1 MLSTLAARVRQTSRQ
16 DHLHG
21 GEPHVH
27 LHGGGPHAHLHDGG
41 RLKLS
46 TTAHSCESISAEH
59 CPTSQLPRQLLR
71 QTAAL
76 PQYCSSP
83 ATPPRASRSL
93 PRWRAPGS
101 PSRWGAPDSPTRG
114 GQLSTGTPTLAAL
127 GQCTGL
133 GDSTLLHVGGL
144 QALRHEG
151 DLHALLHGSG
161 LQPLSSASLTSVST
175 TQGAPD
181 AKVTKDHEDKRE
193 QERYGG
199 REKEKKKRL
208 RKNTSSSR

>member
-1 MLSTLAARVRQTSRQ
+1 MAAAS
-16 DHLHG
+16 D
-21 GEPHVH
+21 
-27 LHGGGPHAHLHDGG
+27 
-41 RLKLS
+41 
-46 TTAHSCESISAEH
+46 
-59 CPTSQLPRQLLR
+59 QLLR
-71 QTAAL
+71 HVVVN
-76 PQYCSSP
+76 SP
-83 ATPPRASRSL
+83 
-93 PRWRAPGS
+93 
-101 PSRWGAPDSPTRG
+101 
-114 GQLSTGTPTLAAL
+114 L
-127 GQCTGL
+127 GLQPWLCWAMY
-133 GDSTLLHVGGL
+133 GDSTLLQVGGL